1 MQAYIAKRCLLFIP
15 TLLMATLM
23 AFLLLRIIPGDP
35 ALVKLAGETGDSS
48 FTQAELHDL
57 QVKLGT
63 DRPLYV
69 QYGKWVWGMLRL
81 DFGQSMFFEEPVAE
95 DLAAKFPIT
104 LELTVLAM
112 LIATIIAVPLGLVS
126 AIKQDTPADYI
137 ARIISITGVALPNFW
152 VGILIVY
159 FLVLLFAWMPP
170 LGYANLWDDPAT
182 NLQQFIFPAL
192 ALGFFEMAFTA
203 RVTRSSMLEVYREDY
218 TRTARGKGLAE
229 RVVIVRHALKNAL
242 LPVVTVTGFQ
252 LGRLLAGTVVIENIF
267 MVPGMGKLL
276 LDSVFHRDYTEVQ
289 AIVVLITVS
298 VLILNLLLDVIYG
311 WLNPRIRYS

>member
-15 TLLMATLM
+15 TLLMATLI
-23 AFLLLRIIPGDP
+23 AFLLLRVVPGDP

-48 FTQAELHDL
+48 FTQTELRAL
-57 QVKLGT
+57 QAKLGT
-63 DRPLYV
+63 DKPLYV

-95 DLAAKFPIT
+95 DLAAKLPIT

-112 LIATIIAVPLGLVS
+112 LIATIIAVPLGLLS

-152 VGILIVY
+152 VGILLVY
-159 FLVLLFAWMPP
+159 FLVLFFAWMPP
-170 LGYANLWDDPAT
+170 LGYANLWDDPVT

-229 RVVIVRHALKNAL
+229 RVVIFRHALKNAL
-242 LPVVTVTGFQ
+242 LPVVTVSGFQ
-252 LGRLLAGTVVIENIF
+252 FGRLLAGTVVIENIF
-267 MVPGMGKLL
+267 MMPGMGRLL
-276 LDSVFHRDYTEVQ
+276 VDSVFHRDYTEVQ
-289 AIVVLITVS
+289 AIVVVITVS

-311 WLNPRIRYS
+311 WLNPRIHYS

>member
-1 MQAYIAKRCLLFIP
+1 
-15 TLLMATLM
+15 M

-159 FLVLLFAWMPP
+159 FLVLFFAWMPP

>member
-23 AFLLLRIIPGDP
+23 AFLLLRVIPGDP

-48 FTQAELHDL
+48 FTPAELHDL

-81 DFGQSMFFEEPVAE
+81 DFGESMFFEEPVAE

-170 LGYANLWDDPAT
+170 LGYANLWDDPVT

-229 RVVIVRHALKNAL
+229 RVVILRHALKNAL
-242 LPVVTVTGFQ
+242 LPVVTVSAFQ
-252 LGRLLAGTVVIENIF
+252 FGRLLAGTVVIENIF

-276 LDSVFHRDYTEVQ
+276 VDSVFHRDYTEVQ
-289 AIVVLITVS
+289 AIVVVITVS
-298 VLILNLLLDVIYG
+298 VLILNLLLDVVYG

>member
-15 TLLMATLM
+15 TLLLATLL
-23 AFLLLRIIPGDP
+23 AFLLLRVIPGDP
-35 ALVKLAGETGDSS
+35 ALVKLAGETGDAS

-57 QVKLGT
+57 QAKLGT
-63 DRPLYV
+63 DKPLYV
-69 QYGKWVWGMLRL
+69 QYGKWVWGLLRL
-81 DFGQSMFFEEPVAE
+81 DFGESMYFEDPVAQ
-95 DLAAKFPIT
+95 DLADKFPIT

-159 FLVLLFAWMPP
+159 FLVLFFAWMPP
-170 LGYANLWDDPAT
+170 LGYANLWEDPVT

-192 ALGFFEMAFTA
+192 VLGFFEMAFTA

-229 RVVIVRHALKNAL
+229 RVVILRHALKNAL

>member
-1 MQAYIAKRCLLFIP
+1 MQAYIAKRCVLFIP
-15 TLLMATLM
+15 TLLLATML
-23 AFLLLRIIPGDP
+23 AFLLLRVIPGDP
-35 ALVKLAGETGDSS
+35 ALVKLAGETGDAS

-57 QVKLGT
+57 QAKLGT
-63 DRPLYV
+63 DKPLYV
-69 QYGKWVWGMLRL
+69 QYGKWVWGLLRL
-81 DFGQSMFFEEPVAE
+81 DFGQSMYFEDPVAQ
-95 DLAAKFPIT
+95 DLADKFPIT

-126 AIKQDTPADYI
+126 AIKQDTPADYV

-159 FLVLLFAWMPP
+159 FLVLFFAWMPP

-229 RVVIVRHALKNAL
+229 RVVILRHALKNAL
-242 LPVVTVTGFQ
+242 LPMVTVSGYEF
-252 LGRLLAGTVVIENIF
+252 GRLLAGTVVIENIF

-276 LDSVFHRDYTEVQ
+276 IDSVLHRDYTTVQ
-289 AIVVLITVS
+289 AVVVVTTVS
-298 VLILNLLLDVIYG
+298 VLILNLVLDMIYG
-311 WLNPRIRYS
+311 WLNPRIRFT